1 EQCEREFKGGSGF
14 MLKSRKALGTLF
26 FDSVGLKVVNIF
38 EIADRETRAW
48 MAGFIRPLEAQI
60 NTYQEQ
66 SNSRIEGMG
75 RIQMADTELVA
86 RMEELRKLVA
96 DLAAQKELLDSH
108 QARVAAMLDI
118 EREHSLA

>member
-1 EQCEREFKGGSGF
+1 
-14 MLKSRKALGTLF
+14 
-26 FDSVGLKVVNIF
+26 
-38 EIADRETRAW
+38 
-48 MAGFIRPLEAQI
+48 
-60 NTYQEQ
+60 
-66 SNSRIEGMG
+66 MG
-75 RIQMADTELVA
+75 RIQMADTELVG